1 MILKCVAIDDEPL
14 ALDLISNYAGRVP
27 SLKLINTFEDA
38 ISGAEYLRQKTVDLL
53 FLDINMPDIS
63 GIDLARAIDIKPMI
77 IFTTAHKQFAYEGFQ
92 LDAID
97 YLLKPI
103 NFEAFDKAVQKAIAF
118 RNYQQKKNVSSEEA
132 CIYVH
137 AEYRLVKILIRDI
150 DYIESLEDYVRFHLG
165 KDRTIMTLMTLKK
178 ALDLLPDEQ
187 FIRIHRSYIIPFGK
201 IRSIQHRKVELES
214 VILPIGDSYAEH
226 LKRVFRNPP

>member
-14 ALDLISNYAGRVP
+14 ALDLISNYAGRIP
-27 SLKLINTFEDA
+27 ALKLINTFEDA
-38 ISGAEYLRQKTVDLL
+38 ISGAEYLRQDPVDLL

-103 NFEAFDKAVQKAIAF
+103 NFEAFQKSIQKAIAF
-118 RNYQQKKNVSSEEA
+118 RNYQQKENTGLAEA

-137 AEYRLVKILIRDI
+137 AEYRLVRIPFKEIE
-150 DYIESLEDYVRFHLG
+150 YIESMEDYVRFHVG
-165 KDRTIMTLMTLKK
+165 KDKPIMSLMTLKK
-178 ALDLLPDEQ
+178 VLDLLPDEQ
-187 FIRIHRSYIIPFGK
+187 FVRIHRSYIIPLTK
-201 IRSIQHRKVELES
+201 IRSIQHKKVELRS
-214 VILPIGDSYAEH
+214 IILPIGESYAEQ
-226 LKRVFRNPP
+226 LKRRM

>member
-14 ALDLISNYAGRVP
+14 ALDLISNYAGRIP
-27 SLKLINTFEDA
+27 ALKLINTFEDA
-38 ISGAEYLRQKTVDLL
+38 ISGAEYLRQNTVDLL

-63 GIDLARAIDIKPMI
+63 GIDLARAMDVRPMI

-103 NFEAFDKAVQKAIAF
+103 NFEEFHKAVQKAIAF
-118 RNYQQKKNVSSEEA
+118 RNYQQKQNVSSDEA

-150 DYIESLEDYVRFHLG
+150 DYIESMEDYVRFHLG

-187 FIRIHRSYIIPFGK
+187 FIRIHRSYIIPLAK
-201 IRSIQHRKVELES
+201 IRSLQHKKVELTS
-214 VILPIGDSYAEH
+214 IILPVGESYAEQ
-226 LKRVFRNPP
+226 LKRRM